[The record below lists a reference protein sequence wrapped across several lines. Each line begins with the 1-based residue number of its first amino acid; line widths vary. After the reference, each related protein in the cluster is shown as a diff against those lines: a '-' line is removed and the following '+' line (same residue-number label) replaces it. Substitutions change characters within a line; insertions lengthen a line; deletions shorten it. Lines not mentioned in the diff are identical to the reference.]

1 MRLFVFVFLI
11 PLINGFSYGHKN
23 SEYYHGIQSFFDN
36 QNLCIGPLEWPVII
50 MIGQDNWINTQMTSL
65 MDAKLATI
73 KIENNKKIW
82 SLSDKGKKE
91 FIISKGFC
99 YGPLIIKKIESVDVK
114 SDGVIVVTFKYT
126 INNIPDWAMNKS
138 VLFANSELN
147 NLISGINN
155 VNYKA
160 SFLVNNRGDI
170 VMHSEPEQLDLYY

>member
-1 MRLFVFVFLI
+1 MRLLVLFFLI
-11 PLINGFSYGHKN
+11 PLISSFSYANKN
-23 SEYYHGIQSFFDN
+23 NEYYHGIQSFFDN

-50 MIGQDNWINTQMTSL
+50 ITDQDYWINTQMASL
-65 MDAKLATI
+65 VDAKLAI
-73 KIENNKKIW
+73 LKIENNKKIW

-99 YGPLIIKKIESVDVK
+99 YGPLIINKIESVDVR
-114 SDGVIVVTFKYT
+114 SNGLIIVTFKYT

-160 SFLVNNRGDI
+160 SFLVSNRGDI